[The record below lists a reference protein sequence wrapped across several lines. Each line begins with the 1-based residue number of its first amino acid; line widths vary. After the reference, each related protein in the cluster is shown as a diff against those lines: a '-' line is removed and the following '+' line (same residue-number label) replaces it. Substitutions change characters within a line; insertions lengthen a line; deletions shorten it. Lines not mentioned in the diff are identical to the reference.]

1 MKTLLAFP
9 PRTPMRAFVAFAVGP
24 TLFLPAAHA
33 LDITV
38 APGGNIQ
45 SAIDQV
51 NASGGGTVNLQAGTH
66 TINAALLMRS
76 NVTLR
81 GAGAG
86 STTIQNTGAS
96 ANYSLIIKP
105 AAALSNITVRDLS
118 LDGRHSAGGN
128 GFFFE
133 GENTTNLKLINLEVR
148 NTTQQGIHPKG
159 IIGLTQSNNYV
170 HHSGSIPLCHNQYV
184 RRATNVNVSGCRFDA
199 SPAGDGAKFTLWTG
213 AVVTNCTATGN
224 FNRGLRT
231 QDVNTDG
238 SFTYNTVVGQRWD
251 GIEIFANNTTL
262 ANNVAYNNGLDTA
275 SANRNGIHTF
285 GGNGTVRDNRSY
297 NNPVNYAL
305 GGSFTKINNLTTP
318 PSFSLIQ
325 AESFDAMAGIRVEE
339 CTDTGGGQDV
349 GFINNGDYLVYNDV
363 NLTGVSGLTL
373 RVASN
378 TAGGTI
384 EVHLD
389 GIDGPQVGTVTVTNT
404 GGWQSW
410 TTKTVGI
417 YGASGIRNVYLVFK
431 GGPGYLFN
439 INWVQFK

>member
-9 PRTPMRAFVAFAVGP
+9 TRTRMRAFVALAVGT
-24 TLFLPAAHA
+24 TLLIPATHA

-51 NASGGGTVNLQAGTH
+51 NASGGGTVKLRAGTH

-76 NVTLR
+76 NVTLK

-96 ANYSLIIKP
+96 ANYSLVIKP
-105 AAALSNITVRDLS
+105 TAALSNVTVRDLS

-128 GFFFE
+128 GLFFE
-133 GENTTNLKLINLEVR
+133 GDNTTNLQLINLEVR
-148 NTTQQGIHPKG
+148 NTTHQGIHPKG

-170 HHSGSIPLCHNQYV
+170 HDSGSIPLCHNQYV
-184 RRATNVNVSGCRFDA
+184 RRATNVNVSGCRFDS

-251 GIEIFANNTTL
+251 GIEIFANNTLL
-262 ANNVAYNNGLDTA
+262 ANNVAFNNGLDTA

-285 GGNGTVRDNRSY
+285 GGSGTVRDNHSFD
-297 NNPVNYAL
+297 NPFNYAL

-325 AESFDAMAGIRVEE
+325 AENYSAMAGIKVET
-339 CTDTGGGQDV
+339 CADAGGGQDV
-349 GFINNGDYLVYNDV
+349 GFTQNNDFLAYHAV
-363 NLTGVSGLTL
+363 NLTGVSALSVRAASDTEGG
-373 RVASN
+373 RVE
-378 TAGGTI
+378 I
-384 EVHLD
+384 HLD
-389 GIDGPQVGTVTVTNT
+389 SVTGPRAGTVTVTNT

-410 TTKTVGI
+410 TTKTGRI
-417 YGASGIRNVYLVFK
+417 YGASGTRNVYLVFK
-431 GGPGYLFN
+431 GKPGYLLN
-439 INWVQFK
+439 INWLQFK